1 MSSDL
6 PLHLAIR
13 PLNLEDIDQVQGLE
27 NLGFQPSERCSLDG
41 LKYRLSTCPELSTG
55 LFIRQFKPKYH
66 ERDDELKS
74 NADEEDNDLNTGI
87 KEKDSLDD
95 IDDDYLPEP
104 RSTIVS
110 EKLIGHILGTKI
122 FGDFITEEAMEIP
135 KLNSK
140 GTIINENERKKGH
153 IESSS
158 TIGIHSIVVH
168 PNYQKKNLATLL
180 LHDYIQKLSNQ
191 QVGDKI
197 AIIAK
202 ENLLPFYNRIGFITK
217 GISKCQHGGEEW
229 YDLHCA
235 LTPEDDLDV

>member
-1 MSSDL
+1 M
-6 PLHLAIR
+6 
-13 PLNLEDIDQVQGLE
+13 
-27 NLGFQPSERCSLDG
+27 
-41 LKYRLSTCPELSTG
+41 
-55 LFIRQFKPKYH
+55 
-66 ERDDELKS
+66 
-74 NADEEDNDLNTGI
+74 
-87 KEKDSLDD
+87 
-95 IDDDYLPEP
+95 
-104 RSTIVS
+104 
-110 EKLIGHILGTKI
+110 
-122 FGDFITEEAMEIP
+122 
-135 KLNSK
+135 NSK
-140 GTIINENERKKGH
+140 GTIINESERKKGH
-153 IESSS
+153 VESSL

-217 GISKCQHGGEEW
+217 GVSKCQHGGEEW

>member
-13 PLNLEDIDQVQGLE
+13 PLNLEDVEQVQELE
-27 NLGFQPSERCSLDG
+27 NLGFQPSERCSLEG
-41 LKYRLSTCPELSTG
+41 LKYRLTTCPELSSG
-55 LFIRQFKPKYH
+55 LFIREFKPIYH
-66 ERDDELKS
+66 EKDDLTKDDETTSTNDDELEHEHE
-74 NADEEDNDLNTGI
+74 N
-87 KEKDSLDD
+87 KDSDA
-95 IDDDYLPEP
+95 DDYLPEP
-104 RSTIVS
+104 RSTIVK

-140 GTIINENERKKGH
+140 GSIIDENERKKGH
-153 IESSS
+153 IESSN
-158 TIGIHSIVVH
+158 TIGIHSIVVD

-191 QVGDKI
+191 QVGEKI

-217 GISKCQHGGEEW
+217 GVSQCKHGGEEW

-235 LTPEDDLDV
+235 LIPEDDLE

>member
-13 PLNLEDIDQVQGLE
+13 PLNLEDIEQVQELE
-27 NLGFQPSERCSLDG
+27 NLGFQPSERCSLEG
-41 LKYRLSTCPELSTG
+41 LNYRLSACPELSSG
-55 LFIRQFKPKYH
+55 LFIRQFEPKYH
-66 ERDDELKS
+66 EKDDELKNNVDS
-74 NADEEDNDLNTGI
+74 EDDELNSAP
-87 KEKDSLDD
+87 KEKKSLDD
-95 IDDDYLPEP
+95 INDDYLPEP

-122 FGDFITEEAMEIP
+122 YGDFITEEAMEIP

-140 GTIINENERKKGH
+140 GTIINESERKKGH
-153 IESSS
+153 VESSL

-217 GISKCQHGGEEW
+217 GVSKCQHGGEEW